1 MRRTLALSGLLLCAL
16 AGTATAES
24 ALQTEVLAR
33 IVPVVGS
40 TPGTND
46 SFFRTGLQLRNAGSA
61 ALSGRFVYHPA
72 FGSSSPGDPSVS
84 FSLPA
89 GATLAYADIVE
100 EMGITG
106 LGSLDLML
114 PPASASPVI
123 VTRVFNDDGAA
134 GTSGFNEEAVDPEER
149 GVGSPVLTGTT
160 LGILVVPSDLTRF
173 RFNIG
178 ARSLSSGAGMT
189 IVVRNAGGAAVHIRQ
204 KSLDP
209 NYFLQEPAADFLG
222 TTLDPNDTIEVR
234 IDRGSVIFYGATVD
248 NTTQDPSIQY
258 ARVVLASP

>member
-1 MRRTLALSGLLLCAL
+1 MRRTLALSILLAAGLVGA
-16 AGTATAES
+16 AS
-24 ALQTEVLAR
+24 AQSELQTEVLSR
-33 IVPVVGS
+33 VVPVVGS
-40 TPGTND
+40 TPGSND

-72 FGSSSPGDPSVS
+72 GASSHASDPSLS
-84 FSLPA
+84 FNLA
-89 GATLAYADIVE
+89 EGETLSYGDIVDQ
-100 EMGITG
+100 MGITG

-123 VTRVFNDDGAA
+123 VTRVFNDAGSA
-134 GTSGFNEEAVDPEER
+134 GTSGFNEEAVDPTQR

-178 ARSLSSGAGMT
+178 ARTLSSGAGIT
-189 IVVRNAGGAAVHIRQ
+189 IVVRDAAGVSVFLRQ

-209 NYFLQEPAADFLG
+209 NFFVQQTAAEFLG
-222 TTLDPNDTIEVR
+222 TTLEPDDSIEFR
-234 IDRGSVIFYGATVD
+234 IDRGSVILYGATTD
-248 NTTQDPSIQY
+248 NTTNDPSVQY

>member
-1 MRRTLALSGLLLCAL
+1 MRRTPALSILLAVAL
-16 AGTATAES
+16 AGAAS
-24 ALQTEVLAR
+24 AQSELQTEVLAR
-33 IVPVVGS
+33 VVPVVGS
-40 TPGTND
+40 TPGNND

-61 ALSGRFVYHPA
+61 SLSGKFVYHPA
-72 FGSSSPGDPSVS
+72 FGSSQPSDPSLP
-84 FSLPA
+84 FTLPA
-89 GATLAYADIVE
+89 GETISYADIVD

-123 VTRVFNDDGAA
+123 VTRVFNDAGPA
-134 GTSGFNEEAVDPEER
+134 GTSGFNEEAVDPTQR

-160 LGILVVPSDLTRF
+160 LGILVAPSDLTRF

-178 ARSLSSGAGMT
+178 ARSLASGVGIT
-189 IVVRNAGGAAVHIRQ
+189 IILRDASGESVHIRQ

-209 NYFLQEPAADFLG
+209 NYFVQQPAADFLG
-222 TTLDPNDTIEVR
+222 VTLAPNDSIEFR
-234 IDRGSVIFYGATVD
+234 IDRGSVILYGATTD
-248 NTTQDPSIQY
+248 NTTNDPSIQY

>member
-1 MRRTLALSGLLLCAL
+1 MRRTLALAILILFAL

-24 ALQTEVLAR
+24 ALQTEVLSR
-33 IVPVVGS
+33 VVPVVGS
-40 TPGTND
+40 TPGD
-46 SFFRTGLQLRNAGSA
+46 HGSFFRTGLQLHNGGSA

-72 FGSSSPGDPSVS
+72 RVSSSPADPSIP

-89 GATLAYADIVE
+89 GATLGYDDVVD

-123 VTRVFNDDGAA
+123 VTRVFNDAGAA
-134 GTSGFNEEAVDPEER
+134 GTSGFNEEAVDPAQR

-160 LGILVVPSDLTRF
+160 FGILVAPADLIRF

-178 ARSLSSGAGMT
+178 ARTLASGVGMT
-189 IVVRNAGGAAVHIRQ
+189 IIVRDASGVSVFLRQ

-209 NYFLQEPAADFLG
+209 NYFIQESASDFLG
-222 TTLDPNDTIEVR
+222 TTLEASDTIEVR
-234 IDRGSVIFYGATVD
+234 IDRGSVILYGATVD
-248 NTTQDPSIQY
+248 NITQDPSIQY
-258 ARVVLASP
+258 ARVVLPSP